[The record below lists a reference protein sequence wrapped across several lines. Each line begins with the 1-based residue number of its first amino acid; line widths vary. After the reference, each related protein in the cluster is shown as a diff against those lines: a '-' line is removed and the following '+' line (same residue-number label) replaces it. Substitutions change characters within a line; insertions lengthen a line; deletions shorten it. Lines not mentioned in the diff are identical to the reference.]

1 MAVVWTVVSTERETT
16 NNGITVVH
24 WTALDSEDVGSD
36 PVVTH
41 SGSSYGSCMLT
52 PDHTSSDFI
61 AYASLTEANVV
72 AWVKEILGEDMIAQT
87 EAGIAA
93 QIADSKAPA
102 VAHGVPW
109 G

>member
-1 MAVVWTVVSTERETT
+1 MAVVWKITSTERETT
-16 NNGITVVH
+16 NNGVIEAH

-41 SGSSYGSCMLT
+41 YGSSYGSCSLT

-61 AYASLTEANVV
+61 AYESLTEADVV
-72 AWVKEILGEDMIAQT
+72 AWVKAILGSDIVTET

-93 QIADSKAPA
+93 QIAESKAPA